1 MTSAPTPS
9 ATRRRLFQLRV
20 AASAMGGAI
29 RAVFRR
35 LRHGPTLPSWP
46 WSLELLVG
54 AFRASSFASI
64 DHLELVAPGPRGV
77 PRRRARDPGP
87 LREESVDLD
96 DIPATRFTLR
106 DPGPDGPNGT
116 LLYLHGGGFVSG
128 SVKFERRPAQDH
140 ARTTGC
146 DTYSIEYRLAP
157 RDPYPAA
164 LDDATRAYRALL
176 DRGADP
182 ARTYLFGGS
191 AGADLAL
198 ALLLRARDEGLPMP
212 AGAVVLWP
220 YADFTFSG
228 PSIEAYADIDLL
240 PLRDL
245 APGWRTAYLGDHDP
259 TDPLVSPA
267 LADLHGLP
275 PLLIIAG
282 GAECLLSGAELLAEH
297 ARAAGIET
305 QVSVYPDQPHGWLM
319 LPKLPASIEAGE
331 EIRLWFLAHL
341 SR

>member
-1 MTSAPTPS
+1 MSSARPS
-9 ATRRRLFQLRV
+9 AAQRRRFQLRV
-20 AASAMGGAI
+20 AASALVGAI
-29 RAVFRR
+29 RAATRR

-64 DHLELVAPGPRGV
+64 DHLEFLAPGPRGL
-77 PRRRARDPGP
+77 PHRDRGRGP
-87 LREESVDLD
+87 IREEAVDLD
-96 DIPATRFTLR
+96 GIPATRFTLR
-106 DPGPDGPNGT
+106 DPGPTGPAGT

-128 SVKFERRPAQDH
+128 SVNFERRPARDQ

-182 ARTYLFGGS
+182 GRTYLFGGS
-191 AGADLAL
+191 AGAGLAL
-198 ALLLRARDEGLPMP
+198 ALLLRARAEGLPMP

-228 PSIEAYADIDLL
+228 PSIETYADIDLL

-245 APGWRTAYLGDHDP
+245 APGWRAAYLGDHDP

-282 GAECLLSGAELLAEH
+282 GAECLLSGAELLAAH
-297 ARAAGIET
+297 AREAGIET
-305 QVSVYPDQPHGWLM
+305 QFSVYPEQPHGWLM
-319 LPKLPASIEAGE
+319 LPRLPASVEAGE
-331 EIRLWFLAHL
+331 EIRHWFLDHL
-341 SR
+341 GTG